1 MLANVGRL
9 LAECA
14 HFFEDVRL
22 LVSETCHN
30 VMREIVAFEAIRS
43 CGKVESH
50 VVFFV
55 LSFCLASIR
64 PRTRLAQSA

>member
-1 MLANVGRL
+1 MSNVGK
-9 LAECA
+9 CWPNV
-14 HFFEDVRL
+14 HMFYEDVRL
-22 LVSETCHN
+22 LFSETCHN
-30 VMREIVAFEAIRS
+30 VMREIVDFEAVRN
-43 CGKVESH
+43 CGKVENH